1 MRLSEEN
8 VRHVALLARIGV
20 ADDEINQMRDD
31 LSDILAHFEVL
42 GQIDTCGVEP
52 TGHSVN
58 LESVMRDDVVE
69 ESVPLDDVLA
79 NTPNREGDFIRVR
92 AVLE

>member
-8 VRHVALLARIGV
+8 IRHVALLARIGI

-31 LSDILAHFEVL
+31 LSGILGHFEVL
-42 GQIDTCGVEP
+42 GQIDTGGVEP
-52 TGHSVN
+52 TGHSVD

-69 ESVPLDDVLA
+69 ESVPLDEVLA
-79 NTPNREGDFIRVR
+79 NTPNREGDFIRVL